1 MIEDPIGDRMTDA
14 EIRLHEGSMRMD
26 ALERDLA
33 VNTRDTKEILAIVT
47 MGKSFFKAMGAVAA
61 VTKWFIVMGT
71 AVGAV
76 YAAWKHGGQ
85 P

>member
-1 MIEDPIGDRMTDA
+1 MIEDRMTEA
-14 EIRLHEGSMRMD
+14 EIRLGEGDIRMD
-26 ALERDLA
+26 SLERDLA
-33 VNTRDTKEILAIVT
+33 ANTRATQEILSIVT
-47 MGKSFFKAMGAVAA
+47 MGKSFFRAMGVIAA

>member
-1 MIEDPIGDRMTDA
+1 MDETVEDRMTDA
-14 EIRLHEGSMRMD
+14 EIRLHEGSLRMD
-26 ALERDLA
+26 TLERDLA
-33 VNTRDTKEILAIVT
+33 ANTRATQEILSIVT
-47 MGKSFFKAMGAVAA
+47 MGNSFFMAMGYVAA

>member
-1 MIEDPIGDRMTDA
+1 MIEDRMTEA
-14 EIRLHEGSMRMD
+14 EIRLGEGDIRMD
-26 ALERDLA
+26 SLERDLA
-33 VNTRDTKEILAIVT
+33 ANTRATQEILSIVT
-47 MGKSFFKAMGAVAA
+47 MGKSFFRAMGAIAA